1 MHVLLEPVKHHRLGS
16 CRFPVQR
23 SKIWELS
30 SMIER
35 ALQRRTLSIRTTAT
49 RHSDVTVG
57 IVTVASCTVRARVRA
72 IPRDPYDL
80 ILRACTQRY
89 ATRTVAYPA
98 LPLKTKSGVCVESRT
113 VGIGGA

>member
-1 MHVLLEPVKHHRLGS
+1 
-16 CRFPVQR
+16 
-23 SKIWELS
+23 
-30 SMIER
+30 MIER

-57 IVTVASCTVRARVRA
+57 IVTVADTSRQDFRKNGKSLYA
-72 IPRDPYDL
+72 DL